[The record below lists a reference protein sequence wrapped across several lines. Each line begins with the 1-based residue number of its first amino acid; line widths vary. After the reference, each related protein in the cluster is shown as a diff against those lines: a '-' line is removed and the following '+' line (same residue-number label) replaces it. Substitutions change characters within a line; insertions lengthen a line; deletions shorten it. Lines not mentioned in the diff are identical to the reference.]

1 MNIQKMTGIIA
12 GASPVKRFTKK
23 NGNVSESAVLHI
35 VVNCNHSH
43 PQEVAVKVTGDY
55 VNYAQCVG
63 MTVEVEYICRVFPFI
78 EKGTG
83 YQSFG
88 NDLYLHSIT
97 IVNKDRSAMLDE

>member
-1 MNIQKMTGIIA
+1 
-12 GASPVKRFTKK
+12 
-23 NGNVSESAVLHI
+23 
-35 VVNCNHSH
+35 
-43 PQEVAVKVTGDY
+43 
-55 VNYAQCVG
+55 

-88 NDLYLHSIT
+88 NDLYLYSIT